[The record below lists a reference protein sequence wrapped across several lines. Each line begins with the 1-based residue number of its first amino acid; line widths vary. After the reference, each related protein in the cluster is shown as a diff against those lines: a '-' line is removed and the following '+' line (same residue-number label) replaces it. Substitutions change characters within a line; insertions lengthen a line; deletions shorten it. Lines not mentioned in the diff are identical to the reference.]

1 MGKVTKFAFS
11 AFWRAILIVPI
22 VAALF
27 LFAFNQKIEN
37 EDLRTIASM
46 LAITLSIIVLI
57 GAAGA
62 AGDYPKSKQSFFAY
76 MISLFFSS
84 LVGISGVLTFFLIIV
99 LSAGQL
105 QSIPSIIDE
114 FSADPSFILISGSVG
129 IGYAW
134 FMTIATWF
142 EKRDD

>member
-1 MGKVTKFAFS
+1 MGKVTKFAFL

-27 LFAFNQKIEN
+27 LFVFNQKIEN
-37 EDLRTIASM
+37 EDLRMIASI
-46 LAITLSIIVLI
+46 LAITLSMIVLI
-57 GAAGA
+57 GAAGV
-62 AGDYPKSKQSFFAY
+62 AGDYPKSRQSFFAY
-76 MISLFFSS
+76 LISLFFSS

-99 LSAGQL
+99 LSAGQR
-105 QSIPSIIDE
+105 QSILSIIDE
-114 FSADPSFILISGSVG
+114 FSADPSFILISSSIG
-129 IGYAW
+129 IGVAW